1 MDNKILNKS
10 LRFEEAAGATAM
22 RNPQHF
28 TTLPDLDAGGTCSSA
43 FLTQCHRNALDRLD
57 IAFKERRPLAI
68 LVGEGRSASR
78 FVVRKFLSRLD
89 PSVAE
94 VRIPVPCLNTT
105 EFMGKIIAAVGLQ
118 PKDMKLADLDS
129 VFSMFLSFQ
138 KAHRHRTIICVEE
151 AENCDWW
158 VLDKI
163 RDLVEAERENS
174 SGLMVLL
181 SGQSGLNDLLT
192 QRPLNSIAG
201 LAGKRISLLP
211 YTLSETREY
220 LRRRVDAEGIGSV
233 DAAFDYH
240 AIPLIHELC
249 AGVPDAVSELYSQC
263 RQQAAEEGVSLISKG
278 LVKRAYELQRELTA
292 QSYGEDDTTT
302 VNISDVPARPGRLI
316 VQLKG
321 HEVREIALRRGNILI
336 GRSRLCDIVVDS
348 RIVSRHHALISYGPK
363 GATIIDL
370 GSTNGTMV
378 DGYPVK
384 EHLLSAGETIEVGDC
399 TIEYIYDDALHG
411 PFRDAE
417 LLAKIEL
424 SP

>member
-1 MDNKILNKS
+1 MRKI
-10 LRFEEAAGATAM
+10 
-22 RNPQHF
+22 
-28 TTLPDLDAGGTCSSA
+28 
-43 FLTQCHRNALDRLD
+43 
-57 IAFKERRPLAI
+57 
-68 LVGEGRSASR
+68 V
-78 FVVRKFLSRLD
+78 
-89 PSVAE
+89 
-94 VRIPVPCLNTT
+94 
-105 EFMGKIIAAVGLQ
+105 AAVGLQ
-118 PKDMKLADLDS
+118 PKDMNLADLDS
-129 VFSMFLSFQ
+129 VLAMFLSFQ
-138 KAHRHRTIICVEE
+138 KGHRHRTIICVEQ
-151 AENCDWW
+151 AEDCDWW

-163 RDLVEAERENS
+163 RELVEAERENAH
-174 SGLMVLL
+174 GLTVLL
-181 SGQSGLNDLLT
+181 SGQSGLKDLLM
-192 QRPLNSIAG
+192 QRPLRSIAA

-211 YTLSETREY
+211 FTLPETREY
-220 LRRRVDAEGIGSV
+220 LRRRADADGLGSV

-249 AGVPDAVSELYSQC
+249 AGVPDAVGELYIQC
-263 RQQAAEEGVSLISKG
+263 RRQAAQEGVSVISKG

-292 QSYGEDDTTT
+292 QSYGEDET
-302 VNISDVPARPGRLI
+302 VSLTEVPARPGRLI

-336 GRSRLCDIVVDS
+336 GRSQLCDIVVDS

-370 GSTNGTMV
+370 GSTNGTTV

-411 PFRDAE
+411 SLRDAE
-417 LLAKIEL
+417 QLAELEL

>member
-1 MDNKILNKS
+1 
-10 LRFEEAAGATAM
+10 M

-28 TTLPDLDAGGTCSSA
+28 TTLPDLDAGETCSSA

-57 IAFKERRPLAI
+57 IAFNEHRPLAV

-94 VRIPVPCLNTT
+94 VRIPVPCANTT
-105 EFMGKIIAAVGLQ
+105 EFVGKIISAVGLR
-118 PKDMKLADLDS
+118 PKDMNLADLES
-129 VFSMFLSFQ
+129 VLSMFLSFQ
-138 KAHRHRTIICVEE
+138 KAHRHRTVICIEE
-151 AENCDWW
+151 ADGCDWW

-163 RDLVEAERENS
+163 RELVEAERENS
-174 SGLMVLL
+174 FGLMVLL
-181 SGQSGLNDLLT
+181 SGQSGLKELMA
-192 QRPLNSIAG
+192 QPPLKSIAEV
-201 LAGKRISLLP
+201 AGKRISLLP
-211 YTLSETREY
+211 YTLPETREY
-220 LRRRVDAEGIGSV
+220 LRRRVEAEGVRSV

-249 AGVPDAVSELYSQC
+249 AGVPDAVAALYSQC
-263 RQQAAEEGVSLISKG
+263 RRQAAEEGASVITKG

-292 QSYGEDDTTT
+292 QDYGEDDTTT
-302 VNISDVPARPGRLI
+302 VNVTDVPVRPGRLI
-316 VQLKG
+316 IQLKG
-321 HEVREIALRRGNILI
+321 HEVREMALRRGNILI

-411 PFRDAE
+411 AFRDAE
-417 LLAKIEL
+417 LMAKIEL

>member
-1 MDNKILNKS
+1 
-10 LRFEEAAGATAM
+10 M

-28 TTLPDLDAGGTCSSA
+28 TTLPDLDSGETCSSA

-57 IAFKERRPLAI
+57 MAFKERRALAI
-68 LVGEGRSASR
+68 LIGEGRSASR

-94 VRIPVPCLNTT
+94 VRIPVPCMNAT
-105 EFMGKIIAAVGLQ
+105 EFMGKIIAGVGLQ
-118 PKDMKLADLDS
+118 PKDMNLADLES

-151 AENCDWW
+151 AEECDWW

-163 RDLVEAERENS
+163 RELVEAEHQNS
-174 SGLMVLL
+174 CGLMVLL
-181 SGQSGLNDLLT
+181 SGQAGLKELLT
-192 QRPLNSIAG
+192 QRPLRPIAE

-211 YTLSETREY
+211 FTLPETREY
-220 LRRRVDAEGIGSV
+220 LRRRLDAEGIGSV

-240 AIPLIHELC
+240 AVPLIHELC
-249 AGVPDAVSELYSQC
+249 AGVPDAVNALYSQC
-263 RQQAAEEGVSLISKG
+263 RRQAAEEGVSLISKG
-278 LVKRAYELQRELTA
+278 LVKRAYELQRELTV

-302 VNISDVPARPGRLI
+302 VNVTDVPVRPGRLVI
-316 VQLKG
+316 QLKD

-370 GSTNGTMV
+370 GSTNGTLV
-378 DGYPVK
+378 DGHPIK

-411 PFRDAE
+411 TIRDAE
-417 LLAKIEL
+417 LLAKMEL

>member
-1 MDNKILNKS
+1 
-10 LRFEEAAGATAM
+10 M

-28 TTLPDLDAGGTCSSA
+28 TTLPDLDAGETCSSA

-57 IAFKERRPLAI
+57 IAFKERRPLVI
-68 LVGEGRSASR
+68 LIGEGRSASR

-89 PSVAE
+89 PGVAV
-94 VRIPVPCLNTT
+94 VRIPVPCANTT

-118 PKDMKLADLDS
+118 PKDMNLADLDN

-151 AENCDWW
+151 AEDCDWW

-163 RDLVEAERENS
+163 RELVEAEHEDS
-174 SGLMVLL
+174 FGLSVLL
-181 SGQSGLNDLLT
+181 SGQSGLKDLLT

-211 YTLSETREY
+211 YTLAETREF

-263 RQQAAEEGVSLISKG
+263 RRQAAEEGVSLISKG

-292 QSYGEDDTTT
+292 QSYGQDDTVSLTE
-302 VNISDVPARPGRLI
+302 VPARPGRLI

-336 GRSRLCDIVVDS
+336 GRSHLCDIVVGS

-370 GSTNGTMV
+370 GSTNGTTV

-384 EHLLSAGETIEVGDC
+384 EHLLSAGETIAVGDC
-399 TIEYIYDDALHG
+399 FIEYIYDDALHG
-411 PFRDAE
+411 IFRDAE
-417 LLAKIEL
+417 LLAEIEL